1 VNFNFTCLKIAVTY
15 SSLKMEYLLEES
27 LELSIFKITFQYAL
41 HLRTIREL
49 PKQGM
54 GNYNAS
60 YISMK
65 ILWRKKL

>member
-1 VNFNFTCLKIAVTY
+1 
-15 SSLKMEYLLEES
+15 MEYLLEES